1 MIFEVDTHCHT
12 IASGHAYSTVVEN
25 AQEAAKKGLKMIA
38 ITDHGPA
45 LGEGINHYYFA
56 NMAVIP
62 RQIEGVYI
70 LRGIEANI
78 LDEQG
83 SIDLPERFLK
93 KLDIVLAGFHN
104 VGFTGGTVEE
114 NTRAIIETM
123 KNPYI
128 DIIVHPGNPE
138 FPLDIDRFVEAANE
152 YNILIEINNSSFTVS
167 RKGSRENCIKIAKKA
182 ASIGAKIAVGSD
194 AHICF
199 DVGNFE
205 YARRAIEEA
214 GVSEQNVI
222 NTSMQ
227 KVVDFL
233 KSKGRDVV
241 PGLKT
246 FTNI

>member
-1 MIFEVDTHCHT
+1 M
-12 IASGHAYSTVVEN
+12 
-25 AQEAAKKGLKMIA
+25 
-38 ITDHGPA
+38 
-45 LGEGINHYYFA
+45 
-56 NMAVIP
+56 
-62 RQIEGVYI
+62 
-70 LRGIEANI
+70 
-78 LDEQG
+78 
-83 SIDLPERFLK
+83 
-93 KLDIVLAGFHN
+93 LAGFHN
-104 VGFTGGTVEE
+104 VGLQEE
-114 NTRAIIETM
+114 LWRKHKGDNRDHEESIYRYNCAS
-123 KNPYI
+123 
-128 DIIVHPGNPE
+128 GNPE

-227 KVVDFL
+227 KVVDF
-233 KSKGRDVV
+233 
-241 PGLKT
+241 
-246 FTNI
+246 